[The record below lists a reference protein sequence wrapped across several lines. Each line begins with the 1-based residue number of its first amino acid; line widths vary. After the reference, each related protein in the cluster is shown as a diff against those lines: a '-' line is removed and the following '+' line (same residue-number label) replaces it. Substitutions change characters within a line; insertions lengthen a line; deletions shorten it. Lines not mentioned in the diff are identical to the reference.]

1 MNYTEKIITNYQ
13 KIPTNLKYVLLTY
26 FSISIVNF
34 GWISFLSSFKTLH
47 HNSHYTKICPKYVV
61 FFTNLKH
68 SLLWPCNLINS
79 ANDSIAREYEYD
91 SEDDEYY

>member
-47 HNSHYTKICPKYVV
+47 HNSHYT
-61 FFTNLKH
+61 NM
-68 SLLWPCNLINS
+68 S
-79 ANDSIAREYEYD
+79 
-91 SEDDEYY
+91 